1 MTDFFYAEKQEE
13 TNMKSEDFS
22 KQPFIIQKCRLVGV
36 IRNLDSLG
44 RVVIPS
50 EFREML
56 GMREKQDVEIFLTN
70 DGVLVRPV
78 QVLDEKPKD

>member
-1 MTDFFYAEKQEE
+1 
-13 TNMKSEDFS
+13 MKSEDFS
-22 KQPFIIQKCRLVGV
+22 KQPFIIQKCSVVGV
-36 IRNLDSLG
+36 IRSLDNLG

-56 GMREKQDVEIFLTN
+56 GMREKQNVEIFLTN

-78 QVLDEKPKD
+78 HDPDEKTKD

>member
-1 MTDFFYAEKQEE
+1 
-13 TNMKSEDFS
+13 MKSEDFS
-22 KQPFIIQKCRLVGV
+22 KQPFIIQKCSLVGV

-56 GMREKQDVEIFLTN
+56 GMRDKQDVEIFLTN
-70 DGVLVRPV
+70 DGVFVRPIRD
-78 QVLDEKPKD
+78 QDEKAKD

>member
-1 MTDFFYAEKQEE
+1 
-13 TNMKSEDFS
+13 MKNENLS
-22 KQPFIIQKCRLVGV
+22 KQPFIIQKCSVVGV
-36 IRNLDSLG
+36 IRSLDNLG

-78 QVLDEKPKD
+78 QDPDEKPKD

>member
-1 MTDFFYAEKQEE
+1 MTDLFDAEKQEE

-22 KQPFIIQKCRLVGV
+22 KQPFIVQKCSVVGV
-36 IRNLDSLG
+36 IRSLDNLG

-56 GMREKQDVEIFLTN
+56 GMREK
-70 DGVLVRPV
+70 
-78 QVLDEKPKD
+78 

>member
-1 MTDFFYAEKQEE
+1 M
-13 TNMKSEDFS
+13 
-22 KQPFIIQKCRLVGV
+22 VGV
-36 IRNLDSLG
+36 IRSLDNLG

-56 GMREKQDVEIFLTN
+56 GMCDKQDVEIFLTN

-78 QVLDEKPKD
+78 QDPDEKTKD